1 MAWERFG
8 RNDVDEPREL
18 TQIEELEAK
27 LADLQA
33 RLPAH
38 SIPPSMMMELDELE
52 EELAVL
58 YARYDK
64 QELAE

>member
-1 MAWERFG
+1 MEK
-8 RNDVDEPREL
+8 PTEL
-18 TQIEELEAK
+18 SQIKELEAQ

-38 SIPPSMMMELDELE
+38 SIPPSMMIELDELE

-58 YARYDK
+58 YAK
-64 QELAE
+64 HGNQEATK

>member
-1 MAWERFG
+1 
-8 RNDVDEPREL
+8 
-18 TQIEELEAK
+18 
-27 LADLQA
+27 
-33 RLPAH
+33 
-38 SIPPSMMMELDELE
+38 MMMELDELE

>member
-1 MAWERFG
+1 MEKPTGLARIK
-8 RNDVDEPREL
+8 
-18 TQIEELEAK
+18 QLEAQ

-38 SIPPSMMMELDELE
+38 SIPPSMMIEMDELE

-64 QELAE
+64 QESAE

>member
-1 MAWERFG
+1 M
-8 RNDVDEPREL
+8 DEPREL